1 MWIRD
6 ALESDANAL
15 AELAGRP
22 YDVVLDL
29 IHDRSVRVAVDEA
42 GRRGGDDREDGAE
55 RPDDGPEQPDD
66 GPEQP
71 DDGPEQPDD
80 GPERPD
86 DDDII
91 GFIAFDARSGTV
103 HVTDFGGAT
112 RATSRLFK
120 EPRRFGAR
128 EKLDVEVVVPDGDDR
143 RIETVEDAGFVS
155 VGDGPRFDG
164 RTTTRFRLAI
174 ERDDG

>member
-55 RPDDGPEQPDD
+55 R
-66 GPEQP
+66 P

>member
-22 YDVVLDL
+22 RDVVLDL
-29 IHDRSVRVAVDEA
+29 IHDRSVRVAVDGES
-42 GRRGGDDREDGAE
+42 GEE
-55 RPDDGPEQPDD
+55 PS
-66 GPEQP
+66 
-71 DDGPEQPDD
+71 
-80 GPERPD
+80 D
-86 DDDII
+86 DDDVI

-103 HVTDFGGAT
+103 HVTDFGGET
-112 RATSRLFK
+112 RATSRLFE

-128 EKLDVEVVVPDGDDR
+128 EGLDIEVVVPDGDDR

-155 VGDGPRFDG
+155 VGEGPRFDG
-164 RTTTRFRLAI
+164 RRTTRFRLTI
-174 ERDDG
+174 DGEDD